1 MQGDRAVPVVSIV
14 GRSNVGKTTFL
25 ERLIRELKRRGYRV
39 GTIKHYEHDFD
50 IDVPGKDSWRHAQ
63 AGSDVTVISSPQKM
77 ALVQRLEAE
86 LPLDQVIAVMPSV
99 DIVLTEGYKHEKR
112 PKIEICRGAAH
123 ELLSAE
129 RELIA
134 LVTDQPLDCVSVPQF
149 RFDEV
154 AGVADLLE
162 KKYLTRASDSKPW
175 VEGGNSSAQGDL
187 LADRLPL

>member
-1 MQGDRAVPVVSIV
+1 MKDNVTVPVVSVV

-25 ERLIRELKRRGYRV
+25 EKLIRELKRRGYRV

-77 ALVQRLEAE
+77 ALIRRLEAE
-86 LPLDQVIAVMPSV
+86 LSLDEIITAMPPV
-99 DIVLTEGYKHEKR
+99 DIVLTEGYKREHK
-112 PKIEICRGAAH
+112 PKIEVYSGTTPQ

-129 RELIA
+129 QELLA
-134 LVTDQPLDCVSVPQF
+134 LVTDQPLDGVSAPQF
-149 RFDEV
+149 RFHDA

-162 KKYLTRASDSKPW
+162 EKYI
-175 VEGGNSSAQGDL
+175 SAV
-187 LADRLPL
+187 RSCI